1 MYFFNMTTD
10 EAQVNPDS
18 VTSITVVVI
27 IFARVPLILIYEFKK
42 LFVNSVIVKYVDRE
56 LSHLKYKMGNYEF
69 FGRIDSPYL
78 NIQRM

>member
-18 VTSITVVVI
+18 MTSITVVVI

-42 LFVNSVIVKYVDRE
+42 LFVNSVIV
-56 LSHLKYKMGNYEF
+56 
-69 FGRIDSPYL
+69 
-78 NIQRM
+78 